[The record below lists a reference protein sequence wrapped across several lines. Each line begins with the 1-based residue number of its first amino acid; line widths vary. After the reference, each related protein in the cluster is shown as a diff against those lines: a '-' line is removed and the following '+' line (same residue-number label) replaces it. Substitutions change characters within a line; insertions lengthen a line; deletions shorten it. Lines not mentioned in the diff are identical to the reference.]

1 MSVTLSRA
9 SLAAFLVLGLSSAA
23 VAREANPPSRGA
35 AKTSIHRGL
44 GFNQPTFRADMR
56 TVRDQPY
63 TWPVGDRYRPVS
75 QPYYGRAY

>member
-1 MSVTLSRA
+1 MSVTLSRT

-23 VAREANPPSRGA
+23 LAREAGSPPRGA
-35 AKTSIHRGL
+35 GKAPLQHGL
-44 GFNQPTFRADMR
+44 GFNEPSFRSDLR

-63 TWPVGDRYRPVS
+63 TWPVSDRYRPIA